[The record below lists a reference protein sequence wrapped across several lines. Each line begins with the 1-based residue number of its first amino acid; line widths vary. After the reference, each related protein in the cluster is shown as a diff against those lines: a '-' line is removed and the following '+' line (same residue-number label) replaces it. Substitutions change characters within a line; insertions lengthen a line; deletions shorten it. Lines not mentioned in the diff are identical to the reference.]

1 MSLFPTF
8 EKLRFYIDNAVDF
21 EEFNLFT
28 ITRERFEVLYFCLS
42 FETLLLDDKPKKA
55 KEETQNKE
63 EDITKALYNDYADF
77 RNALFKDIQN
87 LNPEYDKLTLF
98 KKTQKLLDRFLFIFF
113 AEDKNLLPPNLISSI
128 IDEWQDLNERH
139 GIPMSLYDKY
149 KRYFEFLYVGHKNK
163 YHSIFPYNGGLFKPD
178 ELLDNLKITNALLAR
193 YTQKISLY
201 DFDSEVSVN
210 ILGHIFEHSLND
222 FEEIQAE
229 IEGKEVEKT
238 STRRKKDGV
247 FYTPKY
253 ITKYIV
259 DNTVGKL
266 CQDKKLE
273 LELLEET
280 LEKNYE
286 VENGKPIKNKKIR
299 EQLQEK
305 TQNYKNW
312 LSALT
317 ICDPACGSGAFLN
330 QVLEF
335 LIAEHHYVYELELKL
350 IGTAFIDKELENKIL
365 RNNIFGVDINE
376 ESVEIAKL
384 SLWLRTAYKGRKL
397 TTLNDNIKCGN
408 SLIDD
413 PKIAG
418 EKAFDWKKEFPTIF
432 EKGGFDVI
440 VGNPPYV
447 LCQPSNTSETVLNF
461 YKNYKVASYKIDLFH
476 LFFEKSINIL
486 SQNGKL
492 GFITPNTYL
501 TNKFMKPLRA
511 FILENSSINQLL
523 NYENSV
529 FIDAGVDVA
538 TLILQKEVKENNE
551 IEIIKANNENWEL
564 TNLIKQNSWKEDGD
578 NIFNIKEVFEINL
591 EKCVSL
597 NQICNS
603 YFGIQAYDRKT
614 SISDTKID
622 DNYKPI
628 IDGGDIFPYS
638 YSLPTKFF
646 RFLEENIK
654 SGGNYEVYAEERI
667 VIRQIGLTPVVG
679 LCRKEIV
686 ASNTLYNLNIKDNDF
701 DINYILCVLN
711 STTIKHYWLSK
722 YSDGKQLFPK
732 IKGYQLKELPI
743 PNIKKEA
750 QQPFIALANQMLSLN
765 EDFAAKKN
773 RFLRRLEENFKLDK
787 LTKKLD
793 TFYNYDFSVHKE
805 ELKKKKIELTFKQ
818 QDEWQ
823 DYFEEYKKDLLALQ
837 HQIQT
842 TDNQIDNLVFEL
854 YGLSEE
860 EIKLIKEA

>member
-1 MSLFPTF
+1 M
-8 EKLRFYIDNAVDF
+8 
-21 EEFNLFT
+21 
-28 ITRERFEVLYFCLS
+28 
-42 FETLLLDDKPKKA
+42 LDDKPKKA

-238 STRRKKDGV
+238 NTRRKKDGV

-299 EQLQEK
+299 EQLHQK
-305 TQNYKNW
+305 TEDYKKW
-312 LSALT
+312 LSELT

-418 EKAFDWKKEFPTIF
+418 EKAFNWQNEFPTIF
-432 EKGGFDVI
+432 QKGGFDVI

-461 YKNYKVASYKIDLFH
+461 YKKYEVASYKIDLFH

-511 FILENSSINQLL
+511 FILENSSINQLVIYK
-523 NYENSV
+523 NDV
-529 FIDAGVDVA
+529 FVNVGVDVA
-538 TLILQKEVKENNE
+538 TLILVKENIENNE
-551 IEIIKANNENWEL
+551 IEIISSDDKEWDL
-564 TNLIKQNSWKEDGD
+564 ISSIKQIEWIEEVD
-578 NIFNIKEVFEINL
+578 NTFNINPKFNINL
-591 EKCVSL
+591 ENTIKLEEICSITFGLQTKDKSTYVAQYKKEDDWEKCYTGKDIQRYSLSESTLYFKNNFEKVKAGGSWDMDKHHSKKIVVRQVGNPEPIFAFDKYGYASL
-597 NQICNS
+597 NTMYNIVLLDNS
-603 YFGIQAYDRKT
+603 F
-614 SISDTKID
+614 SE
-622 DNYKPI
+622 NYLL
-628 IDGGDIFPYS
+628 S
-638 YSLPTKFF
+638 
-646 RFLEENIK
+646 
-654 SGGNYEVYAEERI
+654 
-667 VIRQIGLTPVVG
+667 
-679 LCRKEIV
+679 
-686 ASNTLYNLNIKDNDF
+686 
-701 DINYILCVLN
+701 VLN
-711 STTIKHYWLSK
+711 SSFTKYYFLSK

-743 PNIKKEA
+743 PNITKEA

-765 EDFAAKKN
+765 EDFSAKKN

-793 TFYNYDFSVHKE
+793 NFYEFDFSVHKA

-823 DYFEEYKKDLLALQ
+823 DYFEDYKKDLLALQ